1 MGQGLDQAVSH
12 PELAQDLVPRS
23 RLRRQGKLDQI
34 GLTVFIKLALGLRV
48 RWGKLNSNPLL
59 LSLPIQLLVVTSV
72 ENLIFQMDELAN

>member
-1 MGQGLDQAVSH
+1 LGQGLDQAVGH

-34 GLTVFIKLALGLRV
+34 GLTGFIKLALGLKV
-48 RWGKLNSNPLL
+48 GWGKLNSSAHL

-72 ENLIFQMDELAN
+72 ENLIFQIDELAN